1 MTNTKNLNNKKFI
14 DNQDS
19 TVTKKHKKI
28 SFFSAILLVIGSSIG
43 AGIFLKNAEILRN
56 VQGSIYLSIF
66 SWIISIIGVVAMG
79 LTLSEVSSCN
89 TKNNQGIIGWVK
101 WFNSTFMYKTCK
113 NFMAYVHLPTMFF
126 FMPYYA
132 MMTLQEAFGCICT
145 NFIIHH
151 DVIYCCIW
159 III

>member
-14 DNQDS
+14 NNQDS

-66 SWIISIIGVVAMG
+66 SCII
-79 LTLSEVSSCN
+79 
-89 TKNNQGIIGWVK
+89 
-101 WFNSTFMYKTCK
+101 
-113 NFMAYVHLPTMFF
+113 
-126 FMPYYA
+126 
-132 MMTLQEAFGCICT
+132 
-145 NFIIHH
+145 
-151 DVIYCCIW
+151 
-159 III
+159 